1 MERLTE
7 LEQMQ
12 SHYLKQIEE
21 TASEERKNGY
31 WKALINNLQEQKEI
45 LKQQIENLKRQI
57 R

>member
-21 TASEERKNGY
+21 AASEELKNGY